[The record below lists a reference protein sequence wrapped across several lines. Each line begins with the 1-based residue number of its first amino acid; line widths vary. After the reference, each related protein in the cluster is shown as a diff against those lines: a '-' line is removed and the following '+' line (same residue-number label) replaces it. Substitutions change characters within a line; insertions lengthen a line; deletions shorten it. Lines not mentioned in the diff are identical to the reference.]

1 MKPPH
6 RSPSTYL
13 LGFFFLLSTT
23 LLLIHYTAQPNYT
36 SYVPTFIHPAPPTL
50 EIELDSPRR
59 LPQEYKPYYPT
70 LALPD
75 ELLVHPELYRRLHAF
90 LARPVRGYWE
100 AQVGNE
106 RQCPRNVSDELVNPD
121 QLQGDGEFWR
131 NDVDEE
137 RVRKERV
144 GLVDHLAGLVRR
156 GQGVVWEEEELTRD
170 ELDAIEEGERDEVE
184 VEAELAGLHVRKEVV
199 VRRSTEA
206 DRNGRGIVTTG
217 GNADTLA
224 RLITLLQI
232 LREEYHSTLPIEIW
246 TFPGEIDP
254 SSTTASTLTSL
265 GATIQTVPPSYGLTK
280 DPNLWKNFQIK
291 GLALALSSYKELIY
305 LDSDNI
311 PLRDPEYLF
320 DSTRYNA
327 VDGGKAAF
335 WPDLSRD
342 HVDNAIWRVMGV
354 ECDLDDFTLES
365 GQIVIDKVSRWMGVS
380 VACRE
385 EC

>member
-6 RSPSTYL
+6 RSTSTYL
-13 LGFFFLLSTT
+13 LGLFFLLSTSF
-23 LLLIHYTAQPNYT
+23 LLIHYTARPNYT
-36 SYVPTFIHPAPPTL
+36 SYVPAFIHPTSTII
-50 EIELDSPRR
+50 EVELDSPRR
-59 LPQEYKPYYPT
+59 LPREYKPYYPT

-75 ELLVHPELYRRLHAF
+75 ELLVHPELYKRLHAF
-90 LARPVRGYWE
+90 LVRPVRGYWE
-100 AQVGNE
+100 AKEGNE

-121 QLQGDGEFWR
+121 QLNGDGEFWR
-131 NDVDEE
+131 NGVDEE

-144 GLVDHLAGLVRR
+144 GLVDHLAGLVRG

-170 ELDAIEEGERDEVE
+170 ELDAIEEGDEDDTADE
-184 VEAELAGLHVRKEVV
+184 AEAELPGLGVRNE
-199 VRRSTEA
+199 VRRGSI
-206 DRNGRGIVTTG
+206 DLDHKGRGIVTTG

-246 TFPGEIDP
+246 TFPDEIDP
-254 SSTTASTLTSL
+254 ASPTASTLTSL
-265 GATIQTVPPSYGLTK
+265 GARIQIVPPSYGLTK

-291 GLALALSSYKELIY
+291 GLALALSSFKELIY

-320 DSTRYNA
+320 DSERYNR
-327 VDGGKAAF
+327 VEGGKAAF

-342 HVDNAIWRVMGV
+342 HVDNAVWRVMGV

-365 GQIVIDKVSRWMGVS
+365 GQIVIDKVSWGYSYGFRWNL
-380 VACRE
+380 C
-385 EC
+385 